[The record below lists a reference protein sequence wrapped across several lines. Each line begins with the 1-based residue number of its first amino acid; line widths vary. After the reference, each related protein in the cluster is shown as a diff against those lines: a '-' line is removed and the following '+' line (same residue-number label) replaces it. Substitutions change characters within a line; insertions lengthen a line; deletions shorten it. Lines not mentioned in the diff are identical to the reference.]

1 MSTLQ
6 LLWFLIIGVLFTG
19 FFFLEGFDFGV
30 GMAMKTLARNKRERD
45 QVINTIGPIWET
57 NQVWLITAGGAMFA
71 SFPEWYASLF
81 SGFYNILLLVLVGLI
96 IRGVSFKFRSSS
108 DNARERNLWEW
119 TLCIGSFLTAFF
131 LGMMFV
137 DLVRGMP
144 LDATKNVMNPTFTDY
159 VNIYSIVGGVAVTLI
174 SYLHGLNYLRLKT
187 DGKIRERANAQAK
200 KLYPVLFVG
209 LVAFAVLSFLET
221 DFFKERMVSSL
232 IILVAIVLFAVMA
245 AYGTYKD
252 KEGFSFISTGL
263 IFVGLV
269 AFLFNGLFPR
279 VMIAQDSAFH
289 LLIENASSTPYTL
302 KVMTIV
308 TVCLLPIV
316 LIYVGWTYKQFNKR
330 VSIDVLDN
338 Y

>member
-1 MSTLQ
+1 MTALQ
-6 LLWFLIIGVLFTG
+6 FLWFIIIGVLFTG

-45 QVINTIGPIWET
+45 QVIDTIGPVWET

-96 IRGVSFKFRSSS
+96 IRGVSFKFRSSA
-108 DNARERNLWEW
+108 DNARERSVWEW

-144 LDATKNVMNPTFTDY
+144 LDESKNVMNATFTDY

-187 DGKIRERANAQAK
+187 DGKIRKRANEQAK
-200 KLYPVLFVG
+200 KLYPILFVG

-221 DFFKERMVSSL
+221 DFFKERMISSL

-263 IFVGLV
+263 IFAGIVV
-269 AFLFNGLFPR
+269 FLFNGLFPR
-279 VMIAQDSAFH
+279 VMIAQDSQFH

-316 LIYVGWTYKQFNKR
+316 LFYVGWAYKQFTKR
-330 VSIDVLDN
+330 VSTDVLDN

>member
-96 IRGVSFKFRSSS
+96 IRGVSFKFRSSA

-144 LDATKNVMNPTFTDY
+144 LDASKNVMNPTFTDY

-279 VMIAQDSAFH
+279 VMIAQESALH